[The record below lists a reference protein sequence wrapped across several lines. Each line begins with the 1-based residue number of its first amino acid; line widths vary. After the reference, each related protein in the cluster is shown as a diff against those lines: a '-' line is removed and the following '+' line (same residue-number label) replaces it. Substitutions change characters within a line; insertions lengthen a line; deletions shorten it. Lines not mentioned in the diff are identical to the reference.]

1 MTDVTIRLRAG
12 TFRING
18 KPWMDLH
25 NEAADRIE
33 ELQAEVAR
41 LRLALEHSKTGWENV
56 VELELLDPAYDFT
69 ASELLYEAR
78 AALAYK
84 D

>member
-1 MTDVTIRLRAG
+1 MSDVTIRLRAG

-41 LRLALEHSKTGWENV
+41 LKESLEAIIWEYDPYDAGGIAERMFDIAFDAKTHG
-56 VELELLDPAYDFT
+56 
-69 ASELLYEAR
+69 EA
-78 AALAYK
+78 
-84 D
+84 DQ